1 MLRSIFI
8 SILLLISLQQ
18 LSQAQ
23 QSDSA
28 AVADSTD
35 PYVIEQVIFSDDAF
49 RAEFPELLDQNGEVI
64 PADTLTMGSQRF
76 FDERPATARLNQN
89 YPNPFNPA
97 TTISYRLP
105 QNSTVKIEVFDQLG
119 RSVDILLNEP
129 KTAGDHILTYN
140 ASHLPSGVYIYRM
153 EIVEQESR
161 NRQMFTR
168 KFTLLK

>member
-1 MLRSIFI
+1 MLRSIFT
-8 SILLLISLQQ
+8 SILLSISLLQ

-23 QSDSA
+23 Q
-28 AVADSTD
+28 ADSTAIAD
-35 PYVIEQVIFSDDAF
+35 STNQYVIEQVIFSDNAAD
-49 RAEFPELLDQNGEVI
+49 AEFPELKNQNGEVI
-64 PADTLTMGSQRF
+64 QVDTLTIGNQRF
-76 FDERPATARLNQN
+76 FDERPTMARLNQN

-119 RSVDILLNEP
+119 RSIDVLLNEP
-129 KTAGDHILTYN
+129 RTAGDHMLTYN

-153 EIVEQESR
+153 EIVEYESR

>member
-8 SILLLISLQQ
+8 STLLIFSVQQ
-18 LSQAQ
+18 LCQAQ
-23 QSDSA
+23 ETGPTA
-28 AVADSTD
+28 TTD
-35 PYVIEQVIFSDDAF
+35 TTDQYVIERVIFNDEAF
-49 RAEFPELLDQNGEVI
+49 RAEFPELIDQNGEVI
-64 PADTLTMGSQRF
+64 PIDTLAMGNQRF

-105 QNSTVKIEVFDQLG
+105 QNSNVKIEVFDQLG
-119 RSVDILLNEP
+119 RSVDVLLNEP
-129 KTAGDHILTYN
+129 RTAGVHMLTYN

-153 EIVEQESR
+153 EIVEQETR